1 LPTVITHSAV
11 AISSGIVFGARKIPL
26 KFWILSIICS
36 VLPDAD
42 VIGYHYFFIPYDH
55 FLGHRGFF
63 HSPFFAAIVGIT
75 TVSLFFRDEKAFT
88 MGWWKLV
95 LYFSI
100 LTASH
105 GLLDALT
112 NGGRG
117 IALLSPFTN
126 ERYFFPWNPL
136 EVSPLSVKAF
146 ISARGLTVLKSEM
159 IWVWAPSAFIVLLLW
174 TIRIAWPRR

>member
-1 LPTVITHSAV
+1 MPTVITHSVV
-11 AISSGIVFGARKIPL
+11 AISSSFVFGDRKIPL
-26 KFWILSIICS
+26 KFWILSIVCS

-63 HSPFFAAIVGIT
+63 HSPFFAAIVGIL

-88 MGWWKLV
+88 IRWWKYV
-95 LYFSI
+95 LYFFI

-117 IALLSPFTN
+117 IALLSPITN
-126 ERYFFPWNPL
+126 IRYFLPWNPL
-136 EVSPLSVKAF
+136 EVSPLSIKAF
-146 ISARGLTVLKSEM
+146 LSARGLTVLKSEM
-159 IWVWAPSAFIVLLLW
+159 VWIGIPSIFIVILAKIL
-174 TIRIAWPRR
+174 RICGSRR